1 MTTIHHVNLAVDDLA
16 TATEFYR
23 DVLGLDPIATPD
35 LGFPAQFFAIAPGQE
50 LHVNQLD
57 DVHQQRTH
65 FCLRLDDF
73 AGVVDRAATA
83 GANGIRYVLGQPSN
97 RIGGYREAVFRHTLH
112 NGPQRDTFTVS
123 HVEARRRTNIRK
135 IGPRLAVRRHVPA

>member
-1 MTTIHHVNLAVDDLA
+1 VTSIHHVNLAVDDLEA
-16 TATEFYR
+16 ATEFYR
-23 DVLGLDPIATPD
+23 DVLGLDPISTPD

-57 DVHQQRTH
+57 DVHPQRTH

-83 GANGIRYVLGQPSN
+83 GAIDSVAWGLAT
-97 RIGGYREAVFRHTLH
+97 RIGTGVMQLFV
-112 NGPQRDTFTVS
+112 RD
-123 HVEARRRTNIRK
+123 
-135 IGPRLAVRRHVPA
+135 PAGNLIELNSQPDERFDENFYERPFVDPDCGR